1 MKFDDY
7 EKIYV
12 STYTEFAELV
22 RSLLE
27 AAIEETEEQLQSL
40 TDGYKDYVTAP
51 GVSVV
56 VKEIHSRKVFVTGE
70 VAHPGTFD
78 LEPRMKVMQALA
90 LAGGLTPY
98 AKGRVVVL
106 RDNRDGRED
115 KRYEIDINDIVKGKK
130 PQDNLSLV
138 PGDTLIVP

>member
-1 MKFDDY
+1 
-7 EKIYV
+7 
-12 STYTEFAELV
+12 
-22 RSLLE
+22 
-27 AAIEETEEQLQSL
+27 
-40 TDGYKDYVTAP
+40 
-51 GVSVV
+51 
-56 VKEIHSRKVFVTGE
+56 

-138 PGDTLIVP
+138 PGDTLIVL